1 MEFTYG
7 PDGLR
12 RQMVKKPN
20 INDPSTWTTTDY
32 ILEGQNVIGEIVKNG
47 LGQRI
52 QQVEYLIGTRG
63 VEYRRTK
70 DYDPGEPNPRSD
82 VTKWMLYDGLGS
94 VIGEVGEPAEGMD
107 EYGVILRDGSG
118 RPLYFDVSDAYVG
131 GVFCYKVPENLFLT
145 TPKLDVYGSPR
156 RPDPSPTVGKHRFG
170 GKLGHTTEPDTGGL
184 IYMRARWMDPVTGR
198 FISEDPAADGDN
210 WYAYCYNN
218 PVNFSDSDGKVVGA
232 VAIVVIGACVGLG
245 LYFGFI
251 DGWNMFV
258 DKCIGASDPAFPR
271 LARSP
276 GAAGAAG
283 IGGGVTA
290 KLYGGIMYGRGIS
303 IIGLLRAMG
312 RAGLGSYALAFAL
325 GAAAAEFDFWL
336 KWAME

>member
-1 MEFTYG
+1 MI
-7 PDGLR
+7 
-12 RQMVKKPN
+12 KKPN

-70 DYDPGEPNPRSD
+70 TYDPGEPDPTSD

-94 VIGEVGEPAEGMD
+94 VIGEVGEPAAGMD

-145 TPKLDVYGSPR
+145 TPKMDVYGGPR
-156 RPDPSPTVGKHRFG
+156 RPDPSPTVGKHRFVG
-170 GKLGHTTEPDTGGL
+170 GLGHTTEPDTGGL

-198 FISEDPAADGDN
+198 FISEDPGRDGAN
-210 WYAYCYNN
+210 WYMYCRNN
-218 PVNFSDSDGKVVGA
+218 PVNLVDVSGEYSWQVDLALF
-232 VAIVVIGACVGLG
+232 AIGVIINPPFATLM
-245 LYFGFI
+245 LT
-251 DGWNMFV
+251 
-258 DKCIGASDPAFPR
+258 
-271 LARSP
+271 
-276 GAAGAAG
+276 AAMAA
-283 IGGGVTA
+283 VTA
-290 KLYGGIMYGRGIS
+290 
-303 IIGLLRAMG
+303 
-312 RAGLGSYALAFAL
+312 AFAAAAMPAVL
-325 GAAAAEFDFWL
+325 LGEANATAPAYMAALGTMSVLRTLNIKMSTVSGITSTTIMASGAAAYCLNVIGIMA
-336 KWAME
+336 AMISVGDVVNKALNN